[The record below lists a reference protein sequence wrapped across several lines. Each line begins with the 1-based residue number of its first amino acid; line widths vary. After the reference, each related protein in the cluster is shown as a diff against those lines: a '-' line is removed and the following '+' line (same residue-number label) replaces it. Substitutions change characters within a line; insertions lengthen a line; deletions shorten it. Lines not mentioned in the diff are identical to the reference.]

1 MAPLSQRLGY
11 GPDDRLLIISA
22 AGLGGCH
29 AMNEGVYASL
39 RDGLA
44 TTGTLLVPCPWS
56 REAAARFRGEDVG
69 IALTLNAEFEL
80 YRWGPIT
87 QVPSLLDGNG
97 GMPSTVSDVWD
108 HADLDEVRR
117 ECRAQIERAIL
128 WGFDVTH
135 LDSHLDVLSVR
146 PEFFD
151 VYLELAVEFGLPV
164 RLISTDAR
172 RQLGFP
178 VEDLVSAEGV
188 VTPDRVMRIAPG
200 AMGRY
205 RRIEALLDSL
215 EPGVTE
221 LQLQPAADLPEL
233 RSLTADWGSR
243 VEDLLHLRDN
253 AELRTHIQRSGI
265 KLIGY
270 RELRQ
275 LQRSETDRH

>member
-1 MAPLSQRLGY
+1 MEPLAQRLGY
-11 GPDDRLLIISA
+11 GPDERLLIVSA

-29 AMNEGVYASL
+29 AMNEGVYAAL

-44 TTGTLLVPCPWS
+44 TTAALLVPCPWS

-69 IALTLNAEFEL
+69 VALALNAEFEL

-87 QVPSLLDGNG
+87 YAPSLLDGNG
-97 GMPSTVSDVWD
+97 GMPATVSDVWD

-151 VYLELAVEFGLPV
+151 VYVELAAEFGLPV
-164 RLISTDAR
+164 RLIASDAR

-178 VEDLVSAEGV
+178 ADDLIASAGV
-188 VTPDRVMRIAPG
+188 LTPDRVVRIAPG
-200 AMGRY
+200 TMGRY

-215 EPGVTE
+215 TPGVTE

-233 RSLTADWGSR
+233 RSLTQQWGSR

-253 AELRTHIQRSGI
+253 AELRAHIERSDI
-265 KLIGY
+265 TLVGY
-270 RELRQ
+270 REMRE
-275 LQRSETDRH
+275 LQRAG